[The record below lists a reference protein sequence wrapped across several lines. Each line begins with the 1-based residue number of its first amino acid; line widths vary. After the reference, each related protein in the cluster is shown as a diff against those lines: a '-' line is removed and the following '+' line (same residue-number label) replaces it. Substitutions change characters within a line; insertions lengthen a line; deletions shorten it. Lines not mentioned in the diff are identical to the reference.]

1 MSGARAD
8 QLQHRRSPRAAR
20 WLSIVPGL
28 GQLYY
33 GARKRAAQYFAGV
46 AVPALLA
53 ALVYQWSLFDLAT
66 APLGGLGKSLAFLF
80 SELVVLSLVVALFSF
95 WIAASWDARQGTI
108 ALNEGRE
115 HRPKWWYVKVKEFL
129 FDDPEE
135 MGEEIR

>member
-1 MSGARAD
+1 MSGARVG
-8 QLQHRRSPRAAR
+8 QLHRRSPRLAR
-20 WLSIVPGL
+20 WLSIIPGL

-46 AVPALLA
+46 VVPAVLA

-66 APLGGLGKSLAFLF
+66 APIGGLLKSLAFLF
-80 SELVVLSLVVALFSF
+80 SELVVLTLVVVLLSF

-108 ALNEGRE
+108 ALNEDRD
-115 HRPKWWYVKVKEFL
+115 HRPRWWYVKVKEFL

-135 MGEEIR
+135 LEEETK